1 MSSRRSGFLAV
12 AILVVVTLVAVSP
25 AAAQP
30 GGIPSMPSSD
40 TVPPAAR
47 RGYTGM
53 RTGGTLT
60 ARIVGTTVVKNG
72 EPDVVIVRVDKDSPA
87 ERAGLAAGDVIL
99 EVDDV
104 SVNDEALRFVF
115 SPGVS
120 YVLRVR
126 RGQQEIEVTLVPGPP
141 QPITTSRPNR

>member
-1 MSSRRSGFLAV
+1 
-12 AILVVVTLVAVSP
+12 
-25 AAAQP
+25 
-30 GGIPSMPSSD
+30 
-40 TVPPAAR
+40 
-47 RGYTGM
+47 M

-99 EVDDV
+99 EVDGL
-104 SVNDEALRFVF
+104 SVHDEAVRFVF

-120 YVLRVR
+120 YTLRVR
-126 RGQQEIEVTLVPGPP
+126 RGQQEIEVTLLPGPP
-141 QPITTSRPNR
+141 RPVSASNR